1 MKKFSSITALLLLS
15 LTGFTQQHVTLNQQE
30 KDAISYLREEEKLA
44 RDVYDSMYAK
54 WQVNPFGNIRHSEQ
68 NHMDRMQTL
77 IRSYNLTDPI
87 LSTNDK
93 KGAFTNTT
101 LQSLYNEL
109 VTTGSRSLNAALKV
123 GAKIEELDINDLEER
138 VKQTKQLHIITT
150 YNALKMASENH
161 LRAFVR
167 RLKVLGEN
175 YEPIMLNKLQFEKI
189 IAADN

>member
-1 MKKFSSITALLLLS
+1 MQRFNFIVALLLFS
-15 LTGFTQQHVTLNQQE
+15 LTGVTQQPVNLNQQE

-77 IRSYNLTDPI
+77 IRSFNLIDPV

-93 KGAFTNTT
+93 KGVFMNTT

-109 VTTGSRSLNAALKV
+109 VTTGSLSFNAALKV
-123 GAKIEELDINDLEER
+123 GAKIEELDITDLEER
-138 VKQTKQLHIITT
+138 VKQTKQLNIIAT
-150 YNALKMASENH
+150 YDALKMASENH

-167 RLKVLGEN
+167 RLKMLGEN
-175 YEPIMLNKLQFEKI
+175 YEPIMLNKLHFEKI
-189 IAADN
+189 IAADK